1 MNLSPVGATSA
12 SMVNAASGAER
23 SQRKSSLTQ
32 EDFLSL
38 LMTQMQYQDPLSPM
52 DNNQMSA
59 QMAQLGTIEG
69 INKLTQTLETMSAY
83 QASTAH
89 LQLAGL
95 IGKKVEAMGN
105 LLVAHQGN
113 ATEGS
118 YQLSRPGRVSIGIYD
133 GKGNLVRTVEDGLK
147 DTAKQRFIWDGK
159 NQIGETVPDGTYTF
173 KVKAVDVKGESIPV
187 SSSMIGTVSGISFE
201 NGVTYIN
208 IGSERI
214 ALSDI
219 FAILS

>member
-1 MNLSPVGATSA
+1 MNITSVSA
-12 SMVNAASGAER
+12 LPTSDPQAVQPTKG
-23 SQRKSSLTQ
+23 KSSLTQ

-38 LMTQMQYQDPLSPM
+38 LLAQMKFQDPLNPM
-52 DNNQMSA
+52 DNYQMAA
-59 QMAQLGTIEG
+59 QMAQLSTVEG

-89 LQLAGL
+89 LQVANL
-95 IGKKVEAMGN
+95 IGKKVEAIGN
-105 LLVAHQGN
+105 LLVANQGN

-118 YQLSRPGRVSIGIYD
+118 YQLSRPGKVTIEIYD
-133 GKGNLVRTVEDGLK
+133 GKGNLMRTMEDGLK
-147 DTAKQRFIWDGK
+147 ETAKQKFTWDGK
-159 NQIGETVPDGTYTF
+159 NQVGEKVPDGTYAF

-187 SSSMIGTVSGISFE
+187 GSSMIGTVSGISFE

-214 ALSDI
+214 TLSDI